1 MFQMWQEVRPIMGSI
16 RTPKPHYFNN
26 GVIEFYVKNKQIYY
40 QVKLWLKDGLTQ
52 FLFKEGKF
60 ENITVN
66 QLVDDV
72 QVSILASHSFSN
84 VVVIEN

>member
-1 MFQMWQEVRPIMGSI
+1 MGNV

-40 QVKLWLKDGLTQ
+40 KVKLWLKDGSTQ

-60 ENITVN
+60 ENITIP
-66 QLVDDV
+66 QLIDEV
-72 QVSILASHSFSN
+72 QVSILASQNFSS
-84 VVVIEN
+84 VGVIEN